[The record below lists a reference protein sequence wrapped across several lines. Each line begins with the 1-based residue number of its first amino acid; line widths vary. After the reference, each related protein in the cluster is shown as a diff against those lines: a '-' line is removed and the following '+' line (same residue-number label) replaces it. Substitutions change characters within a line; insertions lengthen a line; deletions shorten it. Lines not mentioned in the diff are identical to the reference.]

1 MFNNSLKE
9 DSFMTQTGRSSFLLS
24 AVLALIV
31 LAVVCLSGVALTQGR
46 SAFSLSATVLIDP
59 QGTAYF
65 SNPDGA
71 ITAVR
76 LDSGV
81 QLWTTPK
88 GKAYRPLT
96 IVGKFLVAMQEGAGH
111 KAGKHLGVAF
121 LQLVDGGEHLV
132 NWIELPSGA
141 WASVKDGLRS
151 SLRMGAAI
159 GPGDR
164 VTVAWAS
171 ELQLE
176 VRGIAPDDE
185 DSANASV
192 RKAQVEVHSG
202 AAEFDLS
209 GRVLPLSRVVA
220 SAQLLQPARQDLSE
234 DQRLKGLPETQY
246 ISADGRHILVSE
258 LTGNDHVLNQYRW
271 TIYSAGPAGT
281 REPIG
286 TIASPFPTAPF
297 FVSDSTLIYQMRP
310 FMVRDT
316 SGKMVRSPLKLV
328 AMELR
333 SGGKLWEHQVLDTSY
348 YGPFPQ

>member
-1 MFNNSLKE
+1 LLKE
-9 DSFMTQTGRSSFLLS
+9 DSFMTQTGRSSALLS
-24 AVLALIV
+24 VVLALIV
-31 LAVVCLSGVALTQGR
+31 LAVVYLSGPTFTQGR
-46 SAFSLSATVLIDP
+46 SAFSLSATILIDP

-88 GKAYRPLT
+88 GRAYRPLT
-96 IVGKFLVAMQEGAGH
+96 IAGKFLVAMQEGAGP

-151 SLRMGAAI
+151 SLRMSAAI

-171 ELQLE
+171 ERHPE

-185 DSANASV
+185 DAANVNA
-192 RKAQVEVHSG
+192 RKAQAEVHSG

-209 GRVLPLSRVVA
+209 GRVLPLSRGVA
-220 SAQLLQPARQDLSE
+220 SAQLLRPARQDLPE

-258 LTGNDHVLNQYRW
+258 LTDNDHNLNQYQW
-271 TIYSAGPAGT
+271 TVYPVGT
-281 REPIG
+281 SEPIG
-286 TIASPFPTAPF
+286 VIASPFPTAPF
-297 FVSDSTLIYQMRP
+297 FVSGSTLIYQQRP
-310 FMVRDT
+310 FMVRDAG
-316 SGKMVRSPLKLV
+316 GKMVRSPLKLV
-328 AMELR
+328 AVELR
-333 SGGKLWEHQVLDTSY
+333 SGGKLWEHQVLDTAY

>member
-1 MFNNSLKE
+1 
-9 DSFMTQTGRSSFLLS
+9 MTKTGISNTLLS
-24 AVLALIV
+24 AVLGSIV
-31 LAVVCLSGVALTQGR
+31 LAGVCLPRVVFVQGR
-46 SAFSLSATVLIDP
+46 SAFRLGATVLIDP

-81 QLWTTPK
+81 QLWTTPR
-88 GKAYRPLT
+88 GKAYRPLA
-96 IVGKFLVAMQEGAGH
+96 IAGKFLVAMQEGAGP

-121 LQLVDGGEHLV
+121 LQFVDGGEHLV

-141 WASVKDGLRS
+141 WASVKDGLKS
-151 SLRMGAAI
+151 SLRMSAAI

-171 ELQLE
+171 ERQPE
-176 VRGIAPDDE
+176 VRGMAPDDE
-185 DSANASV
+185 DAANLSV

-202 AAEFDLS
+202 AVEFDLS
-209 GRVLPLSRVVA
+209 GRVLPPSRGVA
-220 SAQLLQPARQDLSE
+220 SAQLLQPARQDLPE

-258 LTGNDHVLNQYRW
+258 LTGNDHDLNPYQW
-271 TIYSAGPAGT
+271 TIYPAGT

-286 TIASPFPTAPF
+286 VIATPFPTAPF
-297 FVSDSTLIYQMRP
+297 FVSGSTLIYQLRP
-310 FMVRDT
+310 FMFRDAG
-316 SGKMVRSPLKLV
+316 GKMVRSPLKLV
-328 AMELR
+328 AVELR
-333 SGGKLWEHQVLDTSY
+333 SGGKLWEHQVLDTRY